1 VVRAACEFREANL
14 SPSDALAILEPF
26 FGEVRNVF
34 VEYGYRRCADT
45 QLEVDGE
52 AHDTPRHFAGCRDD
66 GLIIVAAP
74 QMADLP
80 VDNVV
85 AIFAHEF
92 GHACDFLY
100 PTRFQLAGDELV
112 IHSGEWERPREPTA
126 DMDAKASRA
135 VMTQWKDRTDD
146 DIEQLADAVAEA
158 VLGKPIGYAGPCLIQ
173 TLQAGVRRP
182 STLR

>member
-1 VVRAACEFREANL
+1 MRGACEFREANL
-14 SPSDALAILEPF
+14 TPTDALAVLEPF
-26 FGEVRNVF
+26 FAEVRTVF
-34 VEYGYRRCADT
+34 VEYGYRRCAET
-45 QLEVDGE
+45 QLEVDAE

-66 GLIIVAAP
+66 GLYVVAAP

-112 IHSGEWERPREPTA
+112 VHPGEWEGKRAPTA
-126 DMDAKASRA
+126 EMDAKASRA
-135 VMTQWKDRTDD
+135 VMKQWKDRTEDD
-146 DIEQLADAVAEA
+146 VEQLADAVAEI
-158 VLGKPIGYAGPCLIQ
+158 VLGKPIGYSGPCR
-173 TLQAGVRRP
+173 LQSFEGGARRP
-182 STLR
+182 TTLR